1 MVFIS
6 VRFGINLFQRGIFAN
21 PCKQEH
27 YLFASFLHFW
37 NGLVSSDFA
46 CVLDIVS
53 KIATKVRLL
62 ESLEGLSFSELESR
76 LAAAE
81 VNPIHAKALFSAVQR
96 RLELPLAMT
105 IPKLVAPLQ
114 RWLASESAPNP
125 CTMESIAE
133 TPSADGFTHKYLLR
147 LSDGAEIEAVQMGFP
162 GRFTACLSSQVGC
175 AMGCVFCATGQMG
188 FARHLSAGEI
198 VAQALHVERQ
208 LRANHGDRLRNLVMM
223 GMGEPLHNFEPT
235 MEALGILTDNRGL
248 NIGPA
253 RVAISTVGHIP
264 GIEALARHPKRYS
277 LAVSL
282 HGASDAERGALIPVN
297 KKWPLADLLQ
307 TCRDYSRIKRA
318 RVFFAW
324 TLIGGV
330 NDSEDHARRL
340 AELLRGMDAHVNLI
354 PLNPTEG
361 FEGDAPSEERVR
373 AFQQII
379 QDSGLPST
387 VRQRRGIDVAAGC
400 GQLKV
405 ARGNRA

>member
-1 MVFIS
+1 MIT
-6 VRFGINLFQRGIFAN
+6 
-21 PCKQEH
+21 P
-27 YLFASFLHFW
+27 ASKP
-37 NGLVSSDFA
+37 
-46 CVLDIVS
+46 VLQDC
-53 KIATKVRLL
+53 
-62 ESLEGLSFSELESR
+62 LEGLPFDALKACLEGSG
-76 LAAAE
+76 
-81 VNPIHAKALFSAVQR
+81 VNPVHAKSLFNAVHR
-96 RLELPLAMT
+96 RLEQPLAEG
-105 IPKLVAPLQ
+105 IGRLVPPLQ
-114 RWLASESAPNP
+114 RWLASGDALPVCTLNP
-125 CTMESIAE
+125 VNE
-133 TPSADGFTHKYLLR
+133 TASADGFTHKYLLQ
-147 LSDGAEIEAVQMGFP
+147 LADGAEVEAVQMGFP

-188 FARHLSAGEI
+188 FARHLTAGEI

-208 LRANHGDRLRNLVMM
+208 LRASRAERLRNIVMM
-223 GMGEPLHNFEPT
+223 GMGEPLHNFDAT
-235 MEALGILTDNRGL
+235 MTALEILTDNRGL

-253 RVAISTVGHIP
+253 RIAISTVGHIP
-264 GIEALARHPKRYS
+264 GIEQLARHPKRYS

-282 HGASDAERGALIPVN
+282 HGASDAERAALVPVN

-307 TCRDYSRIKRA
+307 TCRDYSRLKRA

-340 AELLRGMDAHVNLI
+340 AELLRGMNAHVNLI

-361 FEGDAPSEERVR
+361 FEGDAPEEARVR

-400 GQLKV
+400 GQLK
-405 ARGNRA
+405 ARRCR